1 LLGKNFMANLDPEF
15 LTGLSLEELQALAEG
30 LLAPTMQVQLED
42 LLVQGSE
49 RELSPDEE
57 VTLDRMLSQI
67 DQLNL
72 LKTRARLTVYERCE

>member
-1 LLGKNFMANLDPEF
+1 MANLDPEF

-30 LLAPTMQVQLED
+30 FLAPTMQVQLED

>member
-1 LLGKNFMANLDPEF
+1 MANLDPEF